1 MVHGECDVCSGCTVE
16 NAQCKAWWS
25 MPSFGVVGRAGRVAE
40 EEAFGT
46 KRMEAQDGRPE
57 GLFRVP
63 SGNVVGKPTDPGL
76 LDVEQDPKV
85 RCKTERFAT
94 YQERLSDLIG
104 SCWGTYGMA

>member
-1 MVHGECDVCSGCTVE
+1 MRRRRLLGRRGWKRKT
-16 NAQCKAWWS
+16 ARA
-25 MPSFGVVGRAGRVAE
+25 VVP
-40 EEAFGT
+40 
-46 KRMEAQDGRPE
+46 EAQDGRPE